1 VTPIR
6 RRLRRHPVATYLA
19 LTFTISWGAILLLAG
34 GMPGPTTPD
43 TALPL
48 ALVAMFA
55 GPAVAGPLTTGLVSG
70 KAGIRELRARL
81 VSWRVSIR
89 WYAFALLVGPFAVF
103 ASLLMLTPFSRAYLP
118 GILTTDDPLS
128 LLLFA
133 LAVALPTA
141 FFEELGWTGFATPR
155 LRRRHGVFAT
165 GVALAVAWGVWH
177 YPVNVWGSA
186 AASGTVPTALFL
198 LVVLFS
204 FLPPYRILM
213 VWVYDRTQSAL
224 VVMVMHASLVTFWL
238 MATPGVVGTPDAIAG
253 RDMVAWYLVWAA
265 LLWVVVAIVALARR
279 RTGGQVQQGAPR
291 RQLEGREA
299 VPTRV
304 PSTQGAS
311 RG

>member
-1 VTPIR
+1 VTAIR
-6 RRLRRHPVATYLA
+6 QGLRRHPMATYFA
-19 LTFTISWGAILLLAG
+19 LTFTISWGGIVLLAG
-34 GMPGPTTPD
+34 EVPGPTTPD

-55 GPAVAGPLTTGLVSG
+55 GPAVAGLLTTALVSG
-70 KAGIRELRARL
+70 KAGLRELRARL
-81 VSWRVSIR
+81 FTWRVSIR
-89 WYAFALLVGPFAVF
+89 WYAVALLVGPVAVF
-103 ASLLMLTPFSRAYLP
+103 ASLLVLTPFSRAYIP

-155 LRRRHGVFAT
+155 LRHRHGVFAT
-165 GVALAVAWGVWH
+165 GVALAVVWGVWH
-177 YPVNVWGSA
+177 YLVTVWGSA

-204 FLPPYRILM
+204 FMPAYRILM
-213 VWVYDRTQSAL
+213 VWVYDRTESAL
-224 VVMVMHASLVTFWL
+224 IVMVMHASMLMFWL
-238 MATPGVVGTPDAIAG
+238 MATPGVVGTADAIAG
-253 RDMVAWYLVWAA
+253 WDMVAWYLVWAA

-279 RTGGQVQQGAPR
+279 RTGGQAPQRAPR
-291 RQLEGREA
+291 GQLEGREA
-299 VPTRV
+299 VPTRM

>member
-1 VTPIR
+1 MTPVR
-6 RRLRRHPVATYLA
+6 QRLRRHPVATYLA
-19 LTFTISWGAILLLAG
+19 LTFSITWGGILLLAG
-34 GMPGPTTPD
+34 GIPGPTTPD

-55 GPAVAGPLTTGLVSG
+55 GPAVAGPLTIALVSG
-70 KAGIRELRARL
+70 AAGLRDLRSRL
-81 VSWRVSIR
+81 FAWRVSIR
-89 WYAFALLVGPFAVF
+89 WYAFAILVGPFVVF
-103 ASLLMLTPFSRAYLP
+103 ASLLVLTPFSQEYIP
-118 GILTTDDPLS
+118 GIVTTDDRLS

-133 LAVALPTA
+133 LAAALPTA

-165 GVALAVAWGVWH
+165 GAALAIVWGVWH

-186 AASGTVPTALFL
+186 AASGTVPVALFL
-198 LVVLFS
+198 LLVLFS

-224 VVMVMHASLVTFWL
+224 VVMVMHASLITFWL

-253 RDMVAWYLVWAA
+253 WAMVAWYLVWAA

-279 RTGGQVQQGAPR
+279 RTGGQAQEGAQR
-291 RQLEGREA
+291 GQLEGREA

-304 PSTQGAS
+304 PSTHGS